1 MMADTQPKEEKVTAK
16 GWIALILLC
25 VMFSGVFKDRG
36 GPLKA
41 LDFLNLSGAFGT
53 IGTGKTALT
62 FIGTG
67 GTGAK
72 EGFLQALSLI
82 PSVAFA
88 VAMID
93 TVTEMG
99 AMQAAVKLFNPI
111 LKPILGIPGACGIS
125 FVSTFTSSDIG
136 AVMTKQLY
144 DEGKITDSQ
153 RTIFASYQYAGS
165 AVILNT
171 INTQAALL
179 PIVVLAIGPIILL
192 LFLCKLLGANMV
204 RLILALRGRKAGKK

>member
-1 MMADTQPKEEKVTAK
+1 MPDTKPKEEKVTAK

-25 VMFSGVFKDRG
+25 VMFSGIFKDFS

-41 LDFLNLSGAFGT
+41 LDFLNLSGSFGK
-53 IGTGKTALT
+53 IGAGKTALT

-67 GTGAK
+67 GSGAK
-72 EGFLQALSLI
+72 EGFLEALALI
-82 PSVAFA
+82 PSVSFA

-99 AMQAAVKLFNPI
+99 AMAAAVKLFNPI
-111 LKPILGIPGACGIS
+111 LEPILGIPGTCGIA
-125 FVSTFTSSDIG
+125 FVSSFTSSDIG
-136 AVMTKQLY
+136 AVMTRQLY
-144 DEGKITDSQ
+144 DDGEITDNQ
-153 RTIFASYQYAGS
+153 RSVFASYQYAGS

-171 INTQAALL
+171 INTQAPLL
-179 PIVVLAIGPIILL
+179 PIVLLAIGPVIVL

-204 RLILALRGRKAGKK
+204 RLVLSKKEKARGNAK

>member
-1 MMADTQPKEEKVTAK
+1 METQQKEEKVTIK
-16 GWIALILLC
+16 GWLALILLC
-25 VMFSGVFKDRG
+25 VMFSGVFKNFE

-41 LDFLNLSGAFGT
+41 LDFLNLSGAFGK
-53 IGTGKTALT
+53 IGETGHT
-62 FIGTG
+62 FIGSG

-82 PSVAFA
+82 PAVSFA

-99 AMQAAVKLFNPI
+99 AMKAAVKLFNPI
-111 LKPILGIPGACGIS
+111 LKPMLGIPGACGIS
-125 FVSTFTSSDIG
+125 FVATFTSSDIG

-144 DEGKITDSQ
+144 EEGEISDKQ
-153 RTIFASYQYAGS
+153 RSIFAAYQYAGS

-179 PIVVLAIGPIILL
+179 PIVLFAIGPIIVL
-192 LFLCKLLGANMV
+192 LFLCKLLGANLV
-204 RLILALRGRKAGKK
+204 RIYLTMQEKKVGGRTNG

>member
-1 MMADTQPKEEKVTAK
+1 MLDIQQKEEKVTVK
-16 GWIALILLC
+16 GWVALIILC
-25 VMFSGVFKDRG
+25 VMFSGVFKNFD

-41 LDFLNLSGAFGT
+41 LDFLNLSGAFGK
-53 IGTGKTALT
+53 IGETGNA
-62 FIGTG
+62 FVGAG

-82 PSVAFA
+82 PSVSFA

-93 TVTEMG
+93 TVTELG
-99 AMQAAVKLFNPI
+99 AMNAAVKLFNPI

-125 FVSTFTSSDIG
+125 FVATFTSSDIG

-144 DEGKITDSQ
+144 DERQITDKQ
-153 RTIFASYQYAGS
+153 RSVFAAYQYAGS
-165 AVILNT
+165 ALVLNT

-179 PIVVLAIGPIILL
+179 PIVLFAIGPIIVL
-192 LFLCKLLGANMV
+192 LFLCKLLGANLV
-204 RLILALRGRKAGKK
+204 RIILTIREKKVGGEKNA